1 MSTWGDR
8 TLTKRLAGEPL
19 VKPFTRNETSG
30 TFKVFQEIAMG
41 GQEYGAN
48 TIKTGGNGEI
58 AQNVADNLGGVGY
71 VGLSYANA
79 PGVKAVPIE
88 GVTPDPANASTYP
101 LSRKLFY
108 YTIADKT
115 SPEAM
120 KFIKWSQSST
130 EAAAIITE
138 VGFIPGK

>member
-1 MSTWGDR
+1 
-8 TLTKRLAGEPL
+8 
-19 VKPFTRNETSG
+19 
-30 TFKVFQEIAMG
+30 MG